1 MKLAKKCLSLAL
13 GGSLLVLAA
22 SAPLAAGSGAG
33 LPPPVS
39 AVEVGANPSWTQLTP
54 SQQLAL
60 KPLAAQWNSLE
71 PGSKDKWLNVASRY
85 PQLPP
90 LEQARVQDRMTQWAK
105 LPPKTRGEARL
116 RFQQTRQLPSQ
127 ERQQKWE
134 AYQAL
139 SAEDRHALAQK
150 ARRKQHPVLLADD
163 VAGPR
168 EQSQVFSG
176 RTPVAKVQEKKS
188 NVVPSTLSSAPGP
201 TSASPSLVKASRGAT
216 TTLVNERTTPPMHQ
230 QTGLPKIAATKG
242 FVDPQ
247 TLLPRKGPQGAA
259 MSSMPESGAS
269 RPSSPHYRH

>member
-1 MKLAKKCLSLAL
+1 MKLAKKYFTLGL

-22 SAPLAAGSGAG
+22 SAPMAAGGGAG

-39 AVEVGANPSWTQLTP
+39 AVEVGANPSWSQLTP
-54 SQQLAL
+54 AQQHAL
-60 KPLAAQWNSLE
+60 KPLANQWNSLE
-71 PGSKDKWLNVASRY
+71 PGSKDKWLNVASRFA
-85 PQLPP
+85 QLPP
-90 LEQARVQDRMTQWAK
+90 QEQARVQDRMTQWAK

-127 ERQQKWE
+127 ELQQKWE

-139 SAEDRHALAQK
+139 SEADRRALAQK

-163 VAGPR
+163 MAGPR

-176 RTPVAKVQEKKS
+176 RTPVTKIQEKKS
-188 NVVPSTLSSAPGP
+188 NVVPATLSSAPAP
-201 TSASPSLVKASRGAT
+201 TSASPSLVKPSRGAT
-216 TTLVNERTTPPMHQ
+216 TTLVNERATPPMHQ

-259 MSSMPESGAS
+259 MASLPESGAS
-269 RPSSPHYRH
+269 RPAPPHHRH